1 MVRRGR
7 AFFVLEDGALIAF
20 APAVNVRPVRL
31 INGNYNLLTEGFR
44 QTEPAHPSSR
54 NFTTILSKSLDI
66 LCIYFLHALLSATT
80 WLLFTLYISLHWG
93 GSSYRTGF

>member
-44 QTEPAHPSSR
+44 QTEPVHPSSR

-66 LCIYFLHALLSATT
+66 LCIYFLHAQMICVYVFSLLSATT
-80 WLLFTLYISLHWG
+80 WLLFTL
-93 GSSYRTGF
+93 